1 MYAPQWVTDLF
12 LAVDA
17 GDADRFVQFM
27 TDDVRCRAGN
37 SIPLHGK
44 QAVHQDITSLLARIR
59 HMRHTLSAIVVHD
72 NIVAV
77 HGTVTYTRH
86 DGSTL
91 TVPFADMW
99 SMQGDKIREYL
110 IFIDNTK
117 L

>member
-1 MYAPQWVTDLF
+1 MLPDFT
-12 LAVDA
+12 
-17 GDADRFVQFM
+17 RKIIFVQFM
-27 TDDVRCRAGN
+27 TDDVRFRAGN
-37 SIPLHGK
+37 SILLHGK
-44 QAVHQDITSLLARIR
+44 QAAHQDITTLLARIR
-59 HMRHTLSAIVVHD
+59 HMRHALSAVLVHD

-99 SMQGDKIREYL
+99 TMQDDKIQEYL